1 MHGFKWQINSARIV
15 DTKHGLFIAT
25 YLLRGDPLFS
35 SGSGVGPSTIMV
47 RDIYIAHFEQRAE
60 HISTVHTVSKSHGHH
75 THHTHAY
82 EKKTV
87 STTGSTLQYA

>member
-60 HISTVHTVSKSHGHH
+60 HISTVHTVSKSHAHH
-75 THHTHAY
+75 APHARIREEDSVY
-82 EKKTV
+82 
-87 STTGSTLQYA
+87 YR